1 MLLHGLMDRG
11 IGMFSIVNDSGFEVN
26 ELEKL
31 EDYVK
36 YVAKRLEIEKA
47 LFNIILVDED
57 KIHSINKEYRGVDR
71 ETDVISFALEDNSSF
86 RNPVARMLGDI
97 YICVPVAYWQAENYG
112 HSRIREICFLATHG
126 ILHLLGY
133 DHMNE
138 EEEKVMFHLQEELL
152 SGYEINR

>member
-1 MLLHGLMDRG
+1 M
-11 IGMFSIVNDSGFEVN
+11 FEVVNNSN
-26 ELEKL
+26 ELVEELDVLEEYVHYLSKKL
-31 EDYVK
+31 D
-36 YVAKRLEIEKA
+36 IDKA
-47 LFNIILVDED
+47 IFNIILVDED
-57 KIHSINKEYRGVDR
+57 EIHELNKKYRGIDKK
-71 ETDVISFALEDNSSF
+71 TDVISFALEDNNSIK
-86 RNPVARMLGDI
+86 NPVVRVLGDI